1 MLLLLL
7 ALTPVASS
15 QTAMVFFEEGT
26 GASIVDGDD
35 SMWLQDAAVNRAVI
49 NIMLMFKGQ
58 PDIAHIRQIFA
69 DRLVAAVD
77 GNNNGKVRR
86 RRSKRAKVVITW
98 ICLF

>member
-1 MLLLLL
+1 M
-7 ALTPVASS
+7 
-15 QTAMVFFEEGT
+15 
-26 GASIVDGDD
+26 SIVDGDD

-77 GNNNGKVRR
+77 GNSNGKVRR

-98 ICLF
+98 ICLFRKCSAQSTLSGCYCRPDYVCCMV